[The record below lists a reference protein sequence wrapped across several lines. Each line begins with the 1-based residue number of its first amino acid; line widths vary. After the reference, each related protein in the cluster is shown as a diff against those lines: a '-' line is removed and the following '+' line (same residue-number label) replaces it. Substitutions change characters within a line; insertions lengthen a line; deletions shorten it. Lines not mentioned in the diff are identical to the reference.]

1 MLHIICPFEDNELMW
16 RREIRS
22 GNGRLLSRQYWWPA
36 LISIATARRNK
47 KHFNDYWEM
56 IYILVCEACS
66 LWLNNHPYLVLV
78 FFMLSPPHFT
88 RLLFSFFISFSN
100 LTCNFL
106 LLYLFRFIKMYIPIS
121 VLVILIVAMLIS
133 NCLLFA
139 FMIREAYIDFCA
151 HDTWSVMHLIWR
163 MLRSRS
169 VVLHIKE
176 RD

>member
-78 FFMLSPPHFT
+78 FLCCP
-88 RLLFSFFISFSN
+88 LLTLQGFY
-100 LTCNFL
+100 FL
-106 LLYLFRFIKMYIPIS
+106 FLFLFPILLAIFCCCICSIYKDVYIPIS

-139 FMIREAYIDFCA
+139 FREAYIDFCA

-169 VVLHIKE
+169 VVLQIKE

>member
-78 FFMLSPPHFT
+78 FLCCP
-88 RLLFSFFISFSN
+88 LLTLQGFYFLFLFLFPILLAIFCCCICSIYKDVYTHISTGDLN
-100 LTCNFL
+100 CCHVNF
-106 LLYLFRFIKMYIPIS
+106 
-121 VLVILIVAMLIS
+121 
-133 NCLLFA
+133 
-139 FMIREAYIDFCA
+139 
-151 HDTWSVMHLIWR
+151 
-163 MLRSRS
+163 
-169 VVLHIKE
+169 
-176 RD
+176 